1 MVLSMPRPYK
11 HKATGVYWYRQRV
24 PAHVMSV
31 AKGQTVSV
39 IVSGTVL
46 RRTVGEALVVTL
58 ATKEPAEA
66 KLRASAVQSQFDA
79 IWIAFAKP
87 PERLTLKEIVALAG
101 EAFRGFQA
109 FEDNPGDPEKWRD
122 VVEAN
127 AAAFR
132 GDPLYIGS
140 ASEKRM
146 LSFVARFGPFVD
158 AVLRTHQKRVDGHT
172 YGLLL
177 EHFGKAL
184 TDAANLLLKRAE
196 GDFSPD
202 DRGKKYPAV
211 IRKSANRKSSDR
223 GLTFDMLIDHK
234 QKTQTRSART
244 FATYRNKVSDFAR
257 FIGHD
262 DARQVTKDDVRR
274 WRDDLIERGLA
285 RKTIND
291 QYLAALK
298 SVLAHGVK
306 EFDLVANVAGTIRD
320 ERNDPAPKGSKDYTA
335 EQARTILAAT
345 FRGVRKDVALPY
357 RRAIFW
363 APWICA
369 YTGLRV
375 SEVTQLQGTSVLWEG
390 GIPYLMIRPEDGGT
404 KGGNAWTV
412 GIHQHLIDLGL
423 LDMFKAVGSGPAFYT
438 PYPPGEDLSKVLNHR
453 SKDAA
458 ERVAEWVRDEVGI
471 VPPGGRPNHAWRH
484 AFTTASRDVS
494 MDKETRD
501 YMMGSR
507 STTDAREGYGG
518 FTPRK
523 ITAEINKLPRIDIV
537 ETDWRPLV
545 DRVAPLALRGSSP
558 TKRIRKP
565 PNRRKKAPPAPHRG
579 NQRGPTRNCDAK

>member
-1 MVLSMPRPYK
+1 MPRPYK
-11 HKATGVYWYRQRV
+11 HKVTGVYWYRQRV
-24 PAHVMSV
+24 PAKVLSV

-46 RRTVGEALVVTL
+46 RRTVGNELVVTL

-79 IWIAFAKP
+79 IWSAFAKS
-87 PERLTLKEIVALAG
+87 PERLTLKDIVALAG

-109 FEDNPGDPEKWRD
+109 FEDDPGDPEKWRN
-122 VVEAN
+122 VLEAN
-127 AAAFR
+127 AAAFK
-132 GDPLYIGS
+132 GDVLFVGS
-140 ASEKRM
+140 AAGKRRVS
-146 LSFVARFGPFVD
+146 LAARFGPFVD
-158 AVLRTHQKRVDGHT
+158 AVLRAHQKRVDDET

-177 EHFGKAL
+177 EHFGKAM
-184 TDAANLLLKRAE
+184 TDAADLLLKRAE

-202 DRGKKYPAV
+202 ERGKKYPVVA
-211 IRKSANRKSSDR
+211 RKSAARRSPGN
-223 GLTFDMLIDHK
+223 GLTFNMLIDHK

-262 DARQVTKDDVRR
+262 DARQATKDDVRQ

-285 RKTIND
+285 KKTIND

-306 EFDLVANVAGTIRD
+306 EFDLTTNVAGSIRD
-320 ERNDPAPKGSKDYTA
+320 ERNDPAPNGSKDYTE
-335 EQARTILAAT
+335 EQARIILSAT
-345 FRGVRKDVALPY
+345 FKGVRKDVAIPY

-375 SEVTQLQGTSVLWEG
+375 SEVTQLQGTSVLWDGE
-390 GIPYLMIRPEDGGT
+390 IPYLMIQPEDGGT

-423 LDMFKAVGSGPAFYT
+423 LEMFKAVGDGPAFYT
-438 PYPPGEDLSKVLNHR
+438 PYPPGEDLSKILNHR

-458 ERVAEWVRDEVGI
+458 SRVADWVREEVGI
-471 VPPGGRPNHAWRH
+471 VPPGGKPNHAWRH
-484 AFTTASRDVS
+484 TFTSASRDHS

-507 STTDAREGYGG
+507 SKTDAREGYGG
-518 FTPRK
+518 FSPKK
-523 ITAEINKLPRIDIV
+523 ISAEINKLPRIV
-537 ETDWRPLV
+537 VNETDWRPTT
-545 DRVAPLALRGSSP
+545 DRVVAAPVQGSTP

-565 PNRRKKAPPAPHRG
+565 PNRRKKAPASTP
-579 NQRGPTRNCDAK
+579 